1 VELSTVLT
9 LKFLLTQSDKIILE
23 EACLAISNITA
34 GNSSQLQVLNDL
46 ALLYLVTVSN

>member
-34 GNSSQLQVLNDL
+34 GNSSQLQVINDL